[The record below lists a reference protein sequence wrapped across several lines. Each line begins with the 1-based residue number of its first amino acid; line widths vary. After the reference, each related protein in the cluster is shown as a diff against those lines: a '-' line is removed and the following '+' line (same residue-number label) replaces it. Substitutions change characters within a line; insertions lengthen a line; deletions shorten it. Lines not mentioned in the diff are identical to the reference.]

1 MRCLAV
7 ALAIVL
13 VTTSPSSALADRV
26 HDYRNG
32 RDYGLLLLGAL
43 TGFVSHE
50 GGHLILDGFL
60 RAHPR
65 IRAVHLGPLP
75 FFAIEPQ
82 IVESDRELYAIS
94 MAGFFMQNAYAE
106 AILQRNPHMID
117 DHRPFLEGMM
127 LFHVALSLC
136 YAITGFANA
145 GPDQSDVNSMARAS
159 GIPRWGIGLLV
170 LLPAVFDTVRYFAS
184 TDRKWAEW
192 GGITTRLPL
201 FGVSLAF

>member
-1 MRCLAV
+1 MRCIAV
-7 ALAIVL
+7 ALAL
-13 VTTSPSSALADRV
+13 TLSFPSAALADRV

-32 RDYGLLLLGAL
+32 RDYGLLLAGAL

-82 IVESDRELYAIS
+82 IVENDQELYAIS
-94 MAGFFMQNAYAE
+94 MAGFFVQNAYAE
-106 AILQRNPHMID
+106 TILRTNPHMID
-117 DHRPFLEGMM
+117 HHRPFLEGMM

-136 YAITGFANA
+136 YAITGFADA
-145 GPDQSDVNSMARAS
+145 GPAQSDVNSMARAS

-170 LLPAVFDTVRYFAS
+170 LLPAVFDTIRYATS
-184 TDRKWAEW
+184 SDRKWAQW
-192 GGITTRLPL
+192 GGISSRLPL
-201 FGVSLAF
+201 FGVAFAF